1 MEKYQ
6 RQRVYLI
13 YLYMIYPKKKS
24 SPSFLDPEAFAD
36 EQLYYDEL
44 YTRDVWAS
52 PNRLRHPLSYGHDRI
67 SFKDI

>member
-44 YTRDVWAS
+44 YTRDV
-52 PNRLRHPLSYGHDRI
+52 
-67 SFKDI
+67 